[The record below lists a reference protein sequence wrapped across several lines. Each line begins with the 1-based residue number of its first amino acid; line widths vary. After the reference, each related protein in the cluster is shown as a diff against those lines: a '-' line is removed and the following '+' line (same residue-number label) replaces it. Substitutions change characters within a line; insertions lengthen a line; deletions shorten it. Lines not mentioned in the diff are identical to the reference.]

1 MYVDVRYGLGQ
12 SGAIGPLIDWAH
24 LGIGRRF
31 LVVHR
36 AQQRMDADPGPGGA
50 RLLALILTAFVGTGY
65 SAVSTHAQIVI
76 QTVPIGNLGNANDPM
91 SDVGEGT
98 RPFGGVAYA
107 YGMGTT
113 EVTNAQYAAFLNA
126 VARSDPNSLYNA
138 NMAGSLGGIVRTGT
152 AGSFLYST
160 ISGREN
166 NPVNYVTF
174 WDSCRF
180 TNWLHNGQPTGAA
193 GPATTEGGAYTL
205 TASGIAD
212 NTVAR
217 NADAL
222 WAIPSADEWH
232 KAAYH
237 QPASL
242 GGDADDYWLYPT
254 SSNSISTADAAYG
267 NISPNATPVPVGSFA
282 PNFYGVFDMGG
293 NVYEWNEYVLT
304 GPAGSLRTFRGGT
317 VVGNESFLLS
327 SFVGGDLPTGDS
339 RFGGFRVVQVPA
351 PAGALVFALGAV
363 AATRRTRRD

>member
-1 MYVDVRYGLGQ
+1 MVQRGQHRSGAALGLG
-12 SGAIGPLIDWAH
+12 GAQRL
-24 LGIGRRF
+24 
-31 LVVHR
+31 
-36 AQQRMDADPGPGGA
+36 AQ
-50 RLLALILTAFVGTGY
+50 ILTAFVGTGY
-65 SAVSTHAQIVI
+65 SAASAHAQIVI
-76 QTVPIGNLGNANDPM
+76 QTVPIGHLGNADDPM
-91 SDVGEGT
+91 SDVGGDT
-98 RPFGGVAYA
+98 KPYGGVAYA

-113 EVTNAQYAAFLNA
+113 EVTNAQYTAFLNA
-126 VARSDPNSLYNA
+126 VAKSDPNSLYNA

-212 NTVAR
+212 NTVTR

-232 KAAYH
+232 KAAYY

-242 GGDADDYWLYPT
+242 GGDVDDYWLYPT
-254 SSNSISTADAAYG
+254 SSNSISTFDAAYG
-267 NISPNATPVPVGSFA
+267 NFSPSATPVPVGSFA

-293 NVYEWNEYVLT
+293 NVYEWNEFVL
-304 GPAGSLRTFRGGT
+304 GPAGELRTFRGGT
-317 VVGNESFLLS
+317 ANGDEFGMQS
-327 SFVGGDLPTGDS
+327 SFTGGDLPTGDS
-339 RFGGFRVVQVPA
+339 RFGGFRVVQVPT
-351 PAGALVFALGAV
+351 PTGALVLALGAV
-363 AATRRTRRD
+363 AATRRTRRV